1 MSILKRFLKDERG
14 LEFVEWTIL
23 AALIILGIVA
33 LLTSLQDEIANVF
46 SGLANEMQQA
56 QATQ

>member
-1 MSILKRFLKDERG
+1 LKDERG

-33 LLTSLQDEIANVF
+33 LLANLQTEIGNVF
-46 SGLANEMQQA
+46 DGLVSEMQDA
-56 QATQ
+56 QATAP